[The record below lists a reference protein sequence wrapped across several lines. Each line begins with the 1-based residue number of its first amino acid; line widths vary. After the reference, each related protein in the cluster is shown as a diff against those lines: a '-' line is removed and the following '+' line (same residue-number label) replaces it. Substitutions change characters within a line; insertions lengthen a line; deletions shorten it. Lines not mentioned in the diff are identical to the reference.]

1 MPKVST
7 SKRQKDGESVSSA
20 KTAERGGSAVGKEA
34 AKGKRSIPFGSGE
47 RGSGELADSPVKW
60 PILGPEESIFNK
72 KTKMPV
78 VKVSVV
84 GHGFAG

>member
-1 MPKVST
+1 MGRVST
-7 SKRQKDGESVSSA
+7 NKRQKDGESTSSA
-20 KTAERGGSAVGKEA
+20 KTNTGGGSRVGKEVN
-34 AKGKRSIPFGSGE
+34 KGSRSIPFGSGQE
-47 RGSGELADSPVKW
+47 SGGKLADSPVKW

-72 KTKMPV
+72 KTQFPV